1 MHVHANEDEHF
12 LVLEGTLHVANGNE
26 KLDIPA
32 GATVTVKKGVPHAW
46 ANLGEIPV
54 HFLIIFS
61 PGHIEEMF
69 MEIAAAE
76 GDVALSSAASDR
88 FGTALVGPTLESI
101 RSSRRALEQ
110 GRSNNSVG
118 CDPSSPTYSPQQK
131 KVIHACFTQILHL
144 RRRCHRRYDRRS
156 PHAVRRNGEHGCT
169 RSDAR
174 GSEA

>member
-1 MHVHANEDEHF
+1 MTMSAKATPDAPLANGQWWVPTPGELIKIRVTSDETAGIYMMFEAVADPLNGVPMHVHANEDEHF

-32 GATVTVKKGVPHAW
+32 GAAVTVKKGVPHAW

-76 GDVALSSAASDR
+76 GDVVLSSAASDR
-88 FGTALVGPTLESI
+88 FGTALVGPTLADGVYSF
-101 RSSRRALEQ
+101 
-110 GRSNNSVG
+110 V
-118 CDPSSPTYSPQQK
+118 SPRP
-131 KVIHACFTQILHL
+131 
-144 RRRCHRRYDRRS
+144 
-156 PHAVRRNGEHGCT
+156 
-169 RSDAR
+169 
-174 GSEA
+174 